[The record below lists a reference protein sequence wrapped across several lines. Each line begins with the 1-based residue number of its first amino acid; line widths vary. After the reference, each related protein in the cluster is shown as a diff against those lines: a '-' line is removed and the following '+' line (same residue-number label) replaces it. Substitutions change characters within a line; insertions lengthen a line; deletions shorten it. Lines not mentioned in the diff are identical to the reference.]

1 MRNGYTRNIIKKK
14 EEGDYMTVEEM
25 NGLRKQLGISYA
37 LVSEY
42 SGVPLGTVQKVLGG
56 ITKKPRL
63 NTMLA
68 IGTAIHQ
75 LAEKAD
81 MMSKDLGNYSYV
93 AGEIERTERMMKEGV
108 SDPMIKEPLP
118 YTANSDGCDVEE
130 RQREVRSVRKKAGGY
145 TLEDYYRLPDDQR
158 VELIDGTFY
167 DMAAPRIEHQ
177 LACMRIRDSI
187 NRYIEK
193 NKGNCIVFDTPI
205 DVQLDQNNTTV
216 VQPDV
221 TIICDRS
228 KIRGGRI
235 FGAPD
240 LVVEVL
246 SASTRKKDM
255 TIKQAKYA
263 QAGVKEY
270 WIIDLDKEKVIVYDY
285 THDYNVTIYSIEDAV
300 PVGIYDGKCMVDF
313 AKIKEYIDG
322 VKENDYE

>member
-1 MRNGYTRNIIKKK
+1 
-14 EEGDYMTVEEM
+14 MTVEEM

-81 MMSKDLGNYSYV
+81 MMSKDLGSYSYV
-93 AGEIERTERMMKEGV
+93 AGEIERTERMMKESV

-118 YTANSDGCDVEE
+118 YTANSDDCDVEE
-130 RQREVRSVRKKAGGY
+130 RQREVISIRKKAGGY
-145 TLEDYYRLPDDQR
+145 TLEDYYRLPDDQH

-193 NKGNCIVFDTPI
+193 NKGTCIVFDTPI

-285 THDYNVTIYSIEDAV
+285 THDYNVTIYSMEDTV

-322 VKENDYE
+322 VKENDHE